1 MSITHLNIGQVE
13 VILTPSKFSWVDLF
27 LLWNNRSSNIN
38 YYYLELAEVHS
49 HEPKNK
55 TSTRDND
62 LMWFNQLYAYVHG
75 QRQKKKSNIN
85 DMDYNNIDQTSQRS
99 QLTQTTSTN
108 LISTQTKP
116 LINTISQSQYPI
128 TLNNSLTLT

>member
-1 MSITHLNIGQVE
+1 MNQ
-13 VILTPSKFSWVDLF
+13 
-27 LLWNNRSSNIN
+27 
-38 YYYLELAEVHS
+38 
-49 HEPKNK
+49 KNK

>member
-1 MSITHLNIGQVE
+1 M
-13 VILTPSKFSWVDLF
+13 LTSMG
-27 LLWNNRSSNIN
+27 N
-38 YYYLELAEVHS
+38 A
-49 HEPKNK
+49 
-55 TSTRDND
+55 
-62 LMWFNQLYAYVHG
+62 
-75 QRQKKKSNIN
+75 KKKSNIN